1 MYRLVSEWN
10 LTSPFTVVIDLY
22 QPRVIL
28 RYIEMKGDDICLLGC
43 GALYSA
49 LK

>member
-10 LTSPFTVVIDLY
+10 LTDPFADVTDLY
-22 QPRVIL
+22 QPRVTL
-28 RYIEMKGDDICLLGC
+28 CYIEMIGDDNCLLRC

-49 LK
+49 IK

>member
-10 LTSPFTVVIDLY
+10 LTDPFIVVTVLY
-22 QPRVIL
+22 QPRVTL
-28 RYIEMKGDDICLLGC
+28 HYVEMKGDDYCLLGC

-49 LK
+49 IK